1 MAHEQSGYP
10 SILEYEFAQ
19 DFQGESAKKVVTE
32 IKGVSQMLL
41 DAPVMEANGRYEH
54 IARRDNEI
62 CESAMT
68 LAHDDGLPSGQNTHM
83 EEHSARM
90 GRIGDGKEYSDIQ
103 ESLSRNPK
111 EDELRQIRKTAQG
124 INRKDAKMTI
134 YGGTG
139 SFVDPK
145 GWNGLAFYTNKIWT
159 KKDLSD
165 ADDLISQGKT
175 PFVGDRCI
183 AISNQMDATNDRT
196 KETAKLAKSRYAS
209 IFAVAW
215 GEDGVM
221 KIFPAGMGATAGIKT
236 IQMPWAR
243 VKYTDPVDGVEKNYM
258 ARFTGFEKHGG
269 LFVNNRFSLM
279 RLANIYTGWDVKSNA
294 WEEEME
300 AVQYNMTILEKYL
313 TDAGMY
319 NVKFYAPSELI
330 RQLKVWR
337 AEHTQQVN
345 IYREAGAANLGKP
358 NGFVGEFIMN
368 DSVVIY
374 PELELMTS
382 ESALA

>member
-1 MAHEQSGYP
+1 MAHEQSMYP

-19 DFQGESAKKVVTE
+19 DFQGESAKKVVSE
-32 IKGVSQMLL
+32 ISGVSQMLL

-68 LAHDDGLPSGQNTHM
+68 LAYDDGLPSGTNTHM

-103 ESLSRNPK
+103 EGLSRNPQ

-124 INRKDAKMTI
+124 INRKDARMTI

-139 SFVDPK
+139 TLVDPK
-145 GWNGLAFYTNKIWT
+145 GWNGLAFYTNKIWAS
-159 KKDLSD
+159 KDLTR
-165 ADDLISQGKT
+165 ADNLIAQGKT
-175 PFVGDRCI
+175 PFEGDRCI
-183 AISNQMDATNDRT
+183 AISNQMDATSDRANP
-196 KETAKLAKSRYAS
+196 TANKYGS

-221 KIFPAGMGATAGIKT
+221 KIFPMGMGATAGIKT
-236 IQMPWAR
+236 TQMPWAR
-243 VKYTDPVDGVEKNYM
+243 KTYTDPVTGVEMNYM
-258 ARFTGFEKHGG
+258 ARYTGFEKYGG
-269 LFVNNRFSLM
+269 VFVNNRFSLM
-279 RLANIYTGWDVKSNA
+279 RLANINLGWAIKSNA

-300 AVQYNMTILEKYL
+300 AVQYNMTIIEKYL
-313 TDAGMY
+313 TDAGMK

-368 DSVVIY
+368 DSVVIN
-374 PELELMTS
+374 PELELRTT